1 MNISYDKQALL
12 NGQKMRNK
20 TEESPGTLATYNGID
35 MSSGGGNGLA
45 ANNETRMAGPGG
57 VHAMRLKTDP
67 EYARKTMEWDNEF
80 AQSNQGSDF
89 NATKMANARAKA
101 ELNMTNQELGRKG

>member
-1 MNISYDKQALL
+1 MNVSYDRQSLV
-12 NGQKMRNK
+12 NGQKLRNK
-20 TEESPGTLATYNGID
+20 TEESPGTLATYNGVD

-67 EYARKTMEWDNEF
+67 EYAMKTAEWEGLF
-80 AQSNQGSDF
+80 GQSNQGADF
-89 NATKMANARAKA
+89 NATKRAAAQAQA
-101 ELNMTNQELGRKG
+101 ELNITNQQLGRRA